1 MNAVRSQAHD
11 PIAMQAA
18 ILFHDCI
25 YDPERADNEQRSAD
39 VARNVLQKLHAGPQ
53 LVERVCEMIL
63 ATRHDHMPASDDAR
77 LIVDID
83 LTPLGKPQE
92 EFDENGRAIRREFA
106 NVDEEN
112 YGAGRA
118 ELLKRFLQRPQ
129 LYFTE
134 VFRRRYEAPA

>member
-1 MNAVRSQAHD
+1 MPYATAGYSDVNSDRELLENAWDDVCR
-11 PIAMQAA
+11 
-18 ILFHDCI
+18 
-25 YDPERADNEQRSAD
+25 RAGLN
-39 VARNVLQKLHAGPQ
+39 G
-53 LVERVCEMIL
+53 
-63 ATRHDHMPASDDAR
+63 DDAR

-106 NVDEEN
+106 NVDEEK
-112 YGAGRA
+112 YRAGRA

-134 VFRRRYEAPA
+134 VFRRRYEEPARQNLERSIRGFE